1 MKPRTPIK
9 AKKRWL
15 PRWNMPWPFRRDPH
29 ALSGPPSTM
38 WADSRQMEWG
48 LVGKHNA
55 PLRWSVAGLLLGI
68 LICVIAFA
76 PASWLARTVDEATEG
91 RLLLADT
98 RGSIWSG
105 SALLV
110 LTGGRGSRDSSALP
124 GRIEWNMGFS
134 GTALALRLRQ
144 ACCLNGEVLL
154 LLKPGLGTA
163 SVSLPAG
170 TQSWV
175 ARWPASWLSGLGT
188 PWNTLQLAGSVR
200 LSAKNLKIDWAQGRW
215 RQSGQLDLDFL
226 NLSSRVSTVDPLGSY
241 RFSVIGDGAGAGVSR
256 MVLSTQEGALLLS
269 GEGTF
274 AAGKARFLGEA
285 NAAPNR
291 EAALNNLLNI
301 IGRRQGA
308 RSVISIG

>member
-1 MKPRTPIK
+1 MKPRTPFK
-9 AKKRWL
+9 PKKRWK
-15 PRWNMPWPFRRDPH
+15 MPWPFRRDPH

-38 WADSRQMEWG
+38 WADSRQVEWG

-55 PLRWSVAGLLLGI
+55 PLRWSVAGLVLGI
-68 LICVIAFA
+68 LICVVAFA
-76 PASWLARTVDEATEG
+76 PASWLARTVDDATEG
-91 RLLLADT
+91 HLLLADT

-110 LTGGRGSRDSSALP
+110 LTGGRDSRDSSALP
-124 GRIEWNMGFS
+124 GRIEWNMGFA
-134 GTALALRLRQ
+134 GTSLALRMRQ
-144 ACCLNGEVLL
+144 DCCLNGEVTL

-163 SVSLPAG
+163 SVSVPAG
-170 TQSWV
+170 NQQGWL

-188 PWNTLQLAGSVR
+188 PWNTLQLGGSVR

-215 RQSGQLDLDFL
+215 RQSGQLDLDFM

-241 RFSVIGDGAGAGVSR
+241 RFSVIGDNAGLSR

-269 GEGTF
+269 GEGSF
-274 AAGKARFLGEA
+274 GAGKARFLGEA
-285 NAAPNR
+285 NAAPDR